1 MRDTFRLQSL
11 LISIKVANDPTP
23 PSIKSYTSVPLTIGT
38 LQRSLTGDSRKQTA
52 FEQGE
57 AKEGTIILE
66 DYNLHPQI
74 SLLDTRGFFERDEK
88 LMEECLNIM
97 SGR

>member
-1 MRDTFRLQSL
+1 M
-11 LISIKVANDPTP
+11 
-23 PSIKSYTSVPLTIGT
+23 
-38 LQRSLTGDSRKQTA
+38 QTA

-57 AKEGTIILE
+57 GKEGTIILE
-66 DYNLHPQI
+66 DYKLHPQM
-74 SLLDTRGFFERDEK
+74 SLLDTRGFFDSDEK